1 MADLQ
6 GRVALVTG
14 GSRGIGRAISLQLAR
29 AGADVAVNYASNAD
43 AANAAVEEIRGLGRK
58 AGAYQADVA
67 DFEACR
73 SMTERVAADLG
84 RVDILVNNAGIG
96 SAAIGRPSVVDAPL
110 ADLHRLM
117 NANLW
122 GALHMV
128 QLVVPQMREA
138 DRGNVIMISS
148 VAAQSFGAN
157 AVAWRESPGPVPL
170 PQFACALTLIV
181 TKVAPGSSMPS
192 VKEKWS
198 GPKK

>member
-6 GRVALVTG
+6 GRVAMVTG

-43 AANAAVEEIRGLGRK
+43 AASAVIEEIRGLGRK

-84 RVDILVNNAGIG
+84 PVDILVNNAGIG

-122 GALHMV
+122 V
-128 QLVVPQMREA
+128 RC
-138 DRGNVIMISS
+138 IWCSCSS
-148 VAAQSFGAN
+148 HRCARRIAA
-157 AVAWRESPGPVPL
+157 
-170 PQFACALTLIV
+170 T
-181 TKVAPGSSMPS
+181 
-192 VKEKWS
+192 
-198 GPKK
+198 